1 MTNNEISALEHRKV
15 KKISITPPDQNEQ
28 TAIFLPQLS
37 LVCAN
42 NAKIQKISTVEHRKG
57 KKKKQY
63 PTTKSKMNKRPKKLQ
78 EHRV

>member
-15 KKISITPPDQNEQ
+15 KKTSITPPDENKQ

-57 KKKKQY
+57 KKKPY

>member
-15 KKISITPPDQNEQ
+15 KKTSITPPDENEQ

-57 KKKKQY
+57 KKKNRIQRQKV
-63 PTTKSKMNKRPKKLQ
+63 K
-78 EHRV
+78 